1 MLMRL
6 FLLLILLLLVAGLVL
21 YLRPEYRDRIQD
33 LSSDIGLSRI
43 TPKKTAHLFKW
54 RDASGN
60 WQITD
65 RLPPEGVDYEKLEYR
80 EDVNVLPR
88 PPGLQQQQ

>member
-1 MLMRL
+1 MRL
-6 FLLLILLLLVAGLVL
+6 FLLLIVLLLVAGLVL

-43 TPKKTAHLFKW
+43 TPKKTARLFKW
-54 RDASGN
+54 QDASGN

-65 RLPPEGVDYEKLEYR
+65 QLPPEGFDYEKLEYR

-88 PPGLQQQQ
+88 PPGLQQQ

>member
-1 MLMRL
+1 MRL
-6 FLLLILLLLVAGLVL
+6 FLLLIVLVLVAGLVL

-33 LSSDIGLSRI
+33 LSSDTGLSRI
-43 TPKKTAHLFKW
+43 TPKKTARLFKW
-54 RDASGN
+54 RDAGGN

-65 RLPPEGVDYEKLEYR
+65 QLPPEGVDYEKLEYR

-88 PPGLQQQQ
+88 PPGLQQK

>member
-1 MLMRL
+1 MRL

-21 YLRPEYRDRIQD
+21 YLRPEYRDRLQD

-43 TPKKTAHLFKW
+43 TPKKTARLYKW

-65 RLPPEGVDYEKLEYR
+65 HLPPEGVDYEKLEYR

-88 PPGLQQQQ
+88 PPGLQNQ

>member
-1 MLMRL
+1 MRP
-6 FLLLILLLLVAGLVL
+6 FLLLIVLSLVAGLVV
-21 YLRPEYRDRIQD
+21 YLKPEYRNRFQD

-43 TPKKTAHLFKW
+43 APKKTARLFKW
-54 RDASGN
+54 RDARGD

-65 RLPPEGVDYEKLEYR
+65 QLPPNGIAYEMIEYR

-88 PPGLQQQQ
+88 PPKLQQNR

>member
-1 MLMRL
+1 MRL
-6 FLLLILLLLVAGLVL
+6 FLLLIILLLVTGLVL
-21 YLRPEYRDRIQD
+21 YLRPEYRDRLQN

-43 TPKKTAHLFKW
+43 VPKRTAHLFKW

-65 RLPPEGVDYEKLEYR
+65 QLPAEGVDYERLEYR
-80 EDVNVLPR
+80 DDVNVLPR
-88 PPGLQQQQ
+88 PPGLQQQ

>member
-1 MLMRL
+1 MRV
-6 FLLLILLLLVAGLVL
+6 FLLLIVLLLVAGLVL

-43 TPKKTAHLFKW
+43 TSKKTAHLFKW
-54 RDASGN
+54 RDARGN

-65 RLPPEGVDYEKLEYR
+65 QLPPKGVDYEKLEYR

-88 PPGLQQQQ
+88 PPGLQQQ

>member
-1 MLMRL
+1 MRL
-6 FLLLILLLLVAGLVL
+6 FLLLIVLLLVAGLIV
-21 YLRPEYRDRIQD
+21 YLKPEYRNRIQD
-33 LSSDIGLSRI
+33 LSSDIGLSQI
-43 TPKKTAHLFKW
+43 TPKKTARLFKW

-65 RLPPEGVDYEKLEYR
+65 QLPPDGIDYEKLEYR

-88 PPGLQQQQ
+88 PPGLQQNR

>member
-1 MLMRL
+1 MRM
-6 FLLLILLLLVAGLVL
+6 FLLLLVLLLVTGIVL
-21 YLRPEYRDRIQD
+21 YLRPDYRDRIQY
-33 LSSDIGLSRI
+33 LSSDLGLTRI
-43 TPKKTAHLFKW
+43 TPKKTEHLFKW

-65 RLPPEGVDYEKLEYR
+65 QLPPEGVDYEKLEYR

-88 PPGLQQQQ
+88 PPGLQQQ

>member
-1 MLMRL
+1 MRL
-6 FLLLILLLLVAGLVL
+6 LLLLIVLLLIAGLVL
-21 YLRPEYRDRIQD
+21 YLKPEYRERIQD

-43 TPKKTAHLFKW
+43 TPKKTTRLYKW

-65 RLPPEGVDYEKLEYR
+65 QLPPQGIDYEKLEYR

-88 PPGLQQQQ
+88 PPGLQQQ

>member
-1 MLMRL
+1 MRL

-21 YLRPEYRDRIQD
+21 YLRPEYRDRMQS
-33 LSSDIGLSRI
+33 LSSDLGLSRI

>member
-1 MLMRL
+1 MRL
-6 FLLLILLLLVAGLVL
+6 FLPLTLLLLVAGLVL
-21 YLRPEYRDRIQD
+21 YLNPEYRVRLQD

-43 TPKKTAHLFKW
+43 TPKKTARLYKW

-65 RLPPEGVDYEKLEYR
+65 QLPPEGVDYEKLEYR

-88 PPGLQQQQ
+88 PPGLQNQ

>member
-1 MLMRL
+1 MRL
-6 FLLLILLLLVAGLVL
+6 FLLLTVLLLVAGLVL

-43 TPKKTAHLFKW
+43 TPEKTARLFKW
-54 RDASGN
+54 RDANGN

-88 PPGLQQQQ
+88 PHGLQRQ

>member
-1 MLMRL
+1 MRV
-6 FLLLILLLLVAGLVL
+6 FLLLIVLLLVAGLVL
-21 YLRPEYRDRIQD
+21 YLRPEYQDRIQD
-33 LSSDIGLSRI
+33 LSSDIGLSRL

-54 RDASGN
+54 RDARGN

-65 RLPPEGVDYEKLEYR
+65 QLPPEGVDYEKLEYR

-88 PPGLQQQQ
+88 PPGLQQQ

>member
-1 MLMRL
+1 MRL
-6 FLLLILLLLVAGLVL
+6 FLLLTVLLLVAGLVL
-21 YLRPEYRDRIQD
+21 YLRPEYQD

-43 TPKKTAHLFKW
+43 TPEKTARLFKW
-54 RDASGN
+54 RDANGN

-88 PPGLQQQQ
+88 PPGLQQQ

>member
-1 MLMRL
+1 MRL
-6 FLLLILLLLVAGLVL
+6 LLLLIVLSLIASLVL
-21 YLRPEYRDRIQD
+21 YLKPQYRDRIQD

-43 TPKKTAHLFKW
+43 TPTKTARLYKW

-60 WQITD
+60 WQISD
-65 RLPPEGVDYEKLEYR
+65 QLPPEGIGYEMLEYR

-88 PPGLQQQQ
+88 PPGLQQQ

>member
-1 MLMRL
+1 MRL

-43 TPKKTAHLFKW
+43 TPEKTAHLFKW
-54 RDASGN
+54 RDTSGN

-65 RLPPEGVDYEKLEYR
+65 QLPPEGVDYEKLEYR

>member
-1 MLMRL
+1 MRL
-6 FLLLILLLLVAGLVL
+6 FLLLVVLLLVAGLIL
-21 YLRPEYRDRIQD
+21 YLRPEYRDRLQD
-33 LSSDIGLSRI
+33 LPSDIGLSRI
-43 TPKKTAHLFKW
+43 TPKKTARLFKW

-65 RLPPEGVDYEKLEYR
+65 QLPPEGVDYEKLEYS

-88 PPGLQQQQ
+88 PPGLQ

>member
-1 MLMRL
+1 MRL

-43 TPKKTAHLFKW
+43 APKKTARLYKW
-54 RDASGN
+54 RDAGGN

-65 RLPPEGVDYEKLEYR
+65 QLPPEGIDYEKLEYR

-88 PPGLQQQQ
+88 PPGLQRQ

>member
-1 MLMRL
+1 MRL
-6 FLLLILLLLVAGLVL
+6 FLLLIVLLLVAGLVL

>member
-1 MLMRL
+1 MRVL
-6 FLLLILLLLVAGLVL
+6 LLLIVLLLVAGLVL
-21 YLRPEYRDRIQD
+21 YLRPEYRDRMQS
-33 LSSDIGLSRI
+33 LSSDLGLSRI

-54 RDASGN
+54 RDANGN

-65 RLPPEGVDYEKLEYR
+65 QRPQEGVDYEKLEYR

-88 PPGLQQQQ
+88 PPGLQQQ

>member
-1 MLMRL
+1 MRL
-6 FLLLILLLLVAGLVL
+6 LLLLVVLLLVAGGVL
-21 YLRPEYRDRIQD
+21 YLKPEYRNRLQD

-43 TPKKTAHLFKW
+43 TPQKTARLFKW

-65 RLPPEGVDYEKLEYR
+65 QLPPEGIDYEKLEYR

-88 PPGLQQQQ
+88 PPGLQRQ

>member
-1 MLMRL
+1 MR
-6 FLLLILLLLVAGLVL
+6 LLLIILLLVAGLVL
-21 YLRPEYRDRIQD
+21 YLKPSYRDRLQD

-43 TPKKTAHLFKW
+43 TPKKTARLFKW

-65 RLPPEGVDYEKLEYR
+65 QPPPQGVDYEKLEYR
-80 EDVNVLPR
+80 QDVNVLPR
-88 PPGLQQQQ
+88 PPGLQKQ

>member
-1 MLMRL
+1 MRL
-6 FLLLILLLLVAGLVL
+6 LLLLIVLLLVAGLIL
-21 YLRPEYRDRIQD
+21 YLKPEYRDRIQN

-43 TPKKTAHLFKW
+43 APKKTARLYKW
-54 RDASGN
+54 RDAGGN

-65 RLPPEGVDYEKLEYR
+65 QLPPEGIDYEKLEYR

-88 PPGLQQQQ
+88 PPGLQRQ